1 METQIV
7 HQNSMASKLQEKNV
21 PSTPQMINDVAQ
33 ALYDK
38 QQEEKLKESIL
49 KLDRKLEVSAEK
61 ENQSNN
67 QFFSVRN

>member
-1 METQIV
+1 M
-7 HQNSMASKLQEKNV
+7 

-61 ENQSNN
+61 EN
-67 QFFSVRN
+67 